1 MVQGDRRSLLLS
13 ELNSLRERV
22 DSLKRENSDL
32 GAIIEQI
39 IVENNDLKMLIRER
53 LETTQMLRDLL

>member
-13 ELNSLRERV
+13 ELNSLRERI

-39 IVENNDLKMLIRER
+39 IVENNDLKMYVRER

>member
-22 DSLKRENSDL
+22 DRLKRENSDL
-32 GAIIEQI
+32 GALIEQI
-39 IVENNDLKMLIRER
+39 IVENNDLKILVRER

>member
-22 DSLKRENSDL
+22 DRLKRENSDL

>member
-13 ELNSLRERV
+13 ELNSLRERI

-32 GAIIEQI
+32 EAIIEQI
-39 IVENNDLKMLIRER
+39 IVENNDQDVRQG
-53 LETTQMLRDLL
+53 ET

>member
-13 ELNSLRERV
+13 ELNSLRERI
-22 DSLKRENSDL
+22 DRLKRENSDL
-32 GAIIEQI
+32 EALIEQI
-39 IVENNDLKMLIRER
+39 IIENKDLKMYVKER